1 VTLFVKIC
9 GLKAVRDVD
18 AAVEAGA
25 NAIGFV
31 FHEPSPRN
39 IAPAAAAD
47 LAARLPVGVYSVV
60 VTFSPSYRL
69 VRDILAEFTPDFWQ
83 TDADDFDDMILPACV
98 RRLPVFREPPRSAPP
113 ELLLFEGERSGAGL
127 RADWAKAAQLAC
139 RTKLIL
145 AGGLNAETVGDA
157 VRQVSPYG
165 VDVSSGVE
173 SAPGRKDPKA
183 ITNFIATARAAARSF
198 HVD

>member
-1 VTLFVKIC
+1 
-9 GLKAVRDVD
+9 
-18 AAVEAGA
+18 
-25 NAIGFV
+25 
-31 FHEPSPRN
+31 
-39 IAPAAAAD
+39 
-47 LAARLPVGVYSVV
+47 
-60 VTFSPSYRL
+60 
-69 VRDILAEFTPDFWQ
+69 
-83 TDADDFDDMILPACV
+83 
-98 RRLPVFREPPRSAPP
+98 
-113 ELLLFEGERSGAGL
+113 LLFEGERSGAGL

-183 ITNFIATARAAARSF
+183 ITNFVAAARAAARSF